1 MFLEIVP
8 PGFHLA
14 NQFAEVASKL
24 PGSAELIRPGDLPPD
39 FNFEV
44 VPVSDVLTA
53 HEIRRDDESQGV
65 PPFLGLG
72 NHVARL
78 YVRLYLVCLGDGRN
92 SSQRWTRG
100 RDGRVAGFPLGARGG
115 LERRPMAR
123 LALQLL
129 YAELRAGGGEPSQFI
144 ECLF

>member
-53 HEIRRDDESQGV
+53 HEFRRDDEPQGV

-78 YVRLYLVCLGDGRN
+78 YVRLYLSLLGWWAKQLAAMEARA
-92 SSQRWTRG
+92 RWPR
-100 RDGRVAGFPLGARGG
+100 AGFPLGARGG
-115 LERRPMAR
+115 LERRPMA
-123 LALQLL
+123 
-129 YAELRAGGGEPSQFI
+129 
-144 ECLF
+144 